1 VNNAF
6 FLEQVVGDNAVQ
18 DPSYPVYVDTTVMS
32 GNTGEYNPDTSGFD
46 GLQYMI
52 CNPDNDFFP
61 DLSKIGKTGVTLQLL
76 RYPIVYS

>member
-1 VNNAF
+1 
-6 FLEQVVGDNAVQ
+6 VQ

-32 GNTGEYNPDTSGFD
+32 GNTGEYDPDTSGFD

-76 RYPIVYS
+76 RYPIT